1 MKVAVFS
8 YARTGSTVLHE
19 YIKKSL
25 NHKGAAPPFTNE
37 VFNKNFLKQAWK
49 EENIVVKF
57 MFDFLPL
64 VDEIKRYFDKVIFLS
79 RLDDLKCAES
89 FAQAKISGVWYKPYE
104 YEKISKKDFIEY
116 LALIKQQRIKVES
129 LGGFQITYEELY
141 FTSNGLKR
149 LNEYLG
155 IKTTEFIHLLDSR
168 HKLRQND

>member
-1 MKVAVFS
+1 
-8 YARTGSTVLHE
+8 
-19 YIKKSL
+19 
-25 NHKGAAPPFTNE
+25 
-37 VFNKNFLKQAWK
+37 
-49 EENIVVKF
+49 

-79 RLDDLKCAES
+79 RLDDVKCAES
-89 FAQAKISGVWYKPYE
+89 LAQAKISGVWYKPYK
-104 YEKISKKDFIEY
+104 YKKISKEHIVRHS
-116 LALIKQQRIKVES
+116 ALIKQKRIKMES